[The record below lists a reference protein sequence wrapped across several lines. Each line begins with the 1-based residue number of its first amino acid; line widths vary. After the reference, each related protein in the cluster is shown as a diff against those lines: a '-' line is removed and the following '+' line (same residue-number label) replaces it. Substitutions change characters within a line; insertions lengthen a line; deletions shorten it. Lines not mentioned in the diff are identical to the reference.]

1 MSMWQYVAAIEGWM
15 RVHANQEE
23 GSGPKISDAQTDEI
37 WKWMQ
42 EKQDVP
48 LTAMRH

>member
-1 MSMWQYVAAIEGWM
+1 MSMWQYMAAMEGWVK
-15 RVHANQEE
+15 VHASEE
-23 GSGPKISDAQTDEI
+23 SQDGPSISDAQSDEI